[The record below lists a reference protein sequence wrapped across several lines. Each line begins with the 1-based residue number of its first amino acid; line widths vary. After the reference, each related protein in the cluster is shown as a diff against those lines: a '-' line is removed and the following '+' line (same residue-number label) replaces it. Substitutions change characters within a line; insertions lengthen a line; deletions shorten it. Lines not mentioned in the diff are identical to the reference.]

1 MADPGGVDHLRKD
14 KPSGS
19 EERPIPQVRE
29 EERHREEFERTVGD
43 AERRK
48 VRARRRREDTVW
60 FGLGAFGLVGWSV
73 ALPML
78 ACLALGLWLDSHFE
92 QRFSWTLTLL
102 FVGIVL
108 GCLNAWYWL
117 SREREQINE
126 AAGAPDTEDKH
137 GV

>member
-1 MADPGGVDHLRKD
+1 MKGTEGVDQPRRD

-19 EERPIPQVRE
+19 EDRPVPQVRE
-29 EERHREEFERTVGD
+29 EERHREEFERAVGN

-60 FGLGAFGLVGWSV
+60 FGLGTFGLVGWSV
-73 ALPML
+73 ALPTL
-78 ACLALGLWLDSHFE
+78 ICLALGLWLDGHYP
-92 QRFSWTLTLL
+92 QRFSWTLTLI
-102 FVGIVL
+102 FIGIII

-117 SREREQINE
+117 SREREEISE
-126 AAGAPDTEDKH
+126 AAGEPNAEDEH